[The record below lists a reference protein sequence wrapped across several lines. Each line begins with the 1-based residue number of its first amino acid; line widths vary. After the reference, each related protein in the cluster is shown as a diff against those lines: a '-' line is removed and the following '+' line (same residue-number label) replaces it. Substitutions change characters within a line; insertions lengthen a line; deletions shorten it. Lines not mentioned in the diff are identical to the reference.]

1 MGWRGIES
9 CATTKVAT
17 EPLLMFYCRD
27 RWFLKDGGAV
37 DRQAEQVEL
46 EARMGRKKANK
57 DKGGATGNAIDQ
69 TEKL

>member
-1 MGWRGIES
+1 M
-9 CATTKVAT
+9 
-17 EPLLMFYCRD
+17 LMFYCRD